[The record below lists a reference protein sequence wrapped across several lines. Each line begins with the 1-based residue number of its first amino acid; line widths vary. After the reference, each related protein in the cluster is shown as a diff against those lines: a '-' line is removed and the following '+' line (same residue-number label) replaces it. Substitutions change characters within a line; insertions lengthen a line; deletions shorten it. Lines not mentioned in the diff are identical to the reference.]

1 MMYLLLK
8 KLNYYLKEENYYFT
22 IFDKRVMYFQ
32 EKQEKY

>member
-8 KLNYYLKEENYYFT
+8 KLNCYLKEENYYFA